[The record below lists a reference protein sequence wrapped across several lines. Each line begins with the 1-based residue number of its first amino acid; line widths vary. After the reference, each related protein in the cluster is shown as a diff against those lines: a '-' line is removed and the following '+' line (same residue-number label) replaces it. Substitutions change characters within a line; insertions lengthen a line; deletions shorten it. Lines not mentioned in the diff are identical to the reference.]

1 MTYKT
6 GLIGTVL
13 AASVAITA
21 SIALAQT
28 GGQATQGT
36 GQEASEPKWTGHMIR
51 MAEHCN
57 AMMKGSWQ

>member
-13 AASVAITA
+13 AASVAVTA
-21 SIALAQT
+21 SIGLAQT
-28 GGQATQGT
+28 GGQATQAQGT
-36 GQEASEPKWTGHMIR
+36 SEPKWTGHMTR

-57 AMMKGSWQ
+57 AMMKGTWH